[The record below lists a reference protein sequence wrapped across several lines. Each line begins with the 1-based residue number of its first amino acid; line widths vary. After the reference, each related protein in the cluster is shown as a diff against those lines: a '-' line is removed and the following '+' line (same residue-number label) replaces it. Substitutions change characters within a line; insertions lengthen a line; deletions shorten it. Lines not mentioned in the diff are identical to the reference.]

1 MKYVDEFRDPHKAK
15 TLAREI
21 RALVA
26 RIERAKQRPLQIM
39 EVCGGHTHTI
49 FRYGIQQLLPDA
61 VEFVHGPGCPVC
73 VLPMGRV
80 DDCVALA
87 ERADVIFTTFGDAM
101 RVPGSKKSLLKAKA
115 DGADVRMVYSPLDA
129 LKIAQLNP
137 EREVIFFGLGFE
149 TTMPSTAMTVLQA
162 HARKIK
168 NFSLFCNHIT
178 IIPTIKAILDSPDL
192 HLDGFLGPGHVSM
205 VIGTRPYEF
214 IARHYR
220 KPITVAG
227 FEPLDVMQSLWM
239 VLRQIADGRCEVE
252 NQYGRVVPEDGNA
265 QALAAVV
272 RVFETREFFE
282 WRGLGSIDHS
292 GVRVREAFAEFDAE
306 RKFAVP
312 NLKIADP
319 KACQCGEVLKGVIKP
334 HQCKVFGTACTP
346 ESPLGSL
353 MVSSEGACAAYY
365 NYGRIDTS
373 RLDERRNARQA
384 AAPAAA
390 CLGAGG
396 MAGAAMVAGAAPIA
410 GTVAIPG
417 TAPVADAAAVAEALA
432 DTAAA
437 PTVRGRL

>member
-21 RALVA
+21 RTLVS
-26 RIERAKQRPLQIM
+26 RMERAKQRPLQIM

-87 ERADVIFTTFGDAM
+87 ERPEVIFTTFGDAM

-137 EREVIFFGLGFE
+137 DREVIFFGLGFE

-162 HARKIK
+162 HARKAT

-205 VIGTRPYEF
+205 VIGTRPYDF

-227 FEPLDVMQSLWM
+227 FEPLDVLQSMWM
-239 VLRQIADGRCEVE
+239 VLKQIAEGRCEVE
-252 NQYGRVVPEDGNA
+252 NQYGRIVPEDGNV
-265 QALAAVV
+265 QALSAVA

-306 RKFAVP
+306 RKFALP

-373 RLDERRNARQA
+373 LIDGRRNARQA
-384 AAPAAA
+384 AAPVAP
-390 CLGAGG
+390 CPGAGG
-396 MAGAAMVAGAAPIA
+396 RAE
-410 GTVAIPG
+410 TVA
-417 TAPVADAAAVAEALA
+417 AAEAAALSS
-432 DTAAA
+432 
-437 PTVRGRL
+437 VRGGL